1 MPQRLIRSALVAL
14 ALAMAFH
21 VSLSAKKPAV
31 LICQLEDG
39 TEFGIVIE
47 NLGGMHEARRH
58 CIEFW
63 NGHVSRIER

>member
-21 VSLSAKKPAV
+21 VSLAAKKPAA

-39 TEFGIVIE
+39 TEIRILIQ
-47 NLGGMHEARRH
+47 NLGGMHEARRQ
-58 CIEFW
+58 CIDFW
-63 NGHVSRIER
+63 NGHVSGVER

>member
-21 VSLSAKKPAV
+21 VSLAAKKPAA

-39 TEFGIVIE
+39 TEIRILIE
-47 NLGGMHEARRH
+47 NFGGMHEARRH

-63 NGHVSRIER
+63 NGHVSRVDR

>member
-21 VSLSAKKPAV
+21 VSLAAKKPAA
-31 LICQLEDG
+31 LICELEDG
-39 TEFGIVIE
+39 TEIRILIE
-47 NLGGMHEARRH
+47 NFGGMHEARRH

-63 NGHVSRIER
+63 NGHVSRVDR